1 MYRIRH
7 TVSVA
12 TRTSVTGAR
21 IVTRLTPTITLAIV
35 MTVTIAVE
43 VMVAVVVAVQ
53 AVLSTTTHANLDLS
67 SRVVTSMVCISAS
80 S

>member
-35 MTVTIAVE
+35 MTVTIAVA
-43 VMVAVVVAVQ
+43 VMVAVVAYAQ
-53 AVLSTTTHANLDLS
+53 AVLSTTTHASQHLS
-67 SRVVTSMVCISAS
+67 SRV
-80 S
+80 